1 MDIGAMLVIVAFVI
15 AGRPDLLSMVP
26 QLVPLM
32 TPFELV
38 ASHLAYICTMCR
50 LKLDIEAVLEHLLSL
65 PVVL

>member
-15 AGRPDLLSMVP
+15 AGLPDLLSMVP

-38 ASHLAYICTMCR
+38 ASQDRGKPRVNVFCPRSFIMTER
-50 LKLDIEAVLEHLLSL
+50 
-65 PVVL
+65 